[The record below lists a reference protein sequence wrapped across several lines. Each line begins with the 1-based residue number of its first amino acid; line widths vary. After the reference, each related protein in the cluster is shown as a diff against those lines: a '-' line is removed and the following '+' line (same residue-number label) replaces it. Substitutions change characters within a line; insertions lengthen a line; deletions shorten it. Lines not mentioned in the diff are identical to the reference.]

1 AGALPGDAVTAPR
14 RGQDRATPPP
24 ATPGRAGP
32 PPIDV
37 YETASRYV
45 VTAEVPGLA
54 RDQIDLA
61 VQDNR
66 LTIRGIR
73 PGDGPETPARRYHQ
87 VERGHGSF
95 LRTFEFVD
103 AVDEDGITADLHDG
117 VLTVML
123 PKIATAPRR
132 IEVQ

>member
-1 AGALPGDAVTAPR
+1 MPCDPLRDLRAWQKRLAAQPGSAWD
-14 RGQDRATPPP
+14 
-24 ATPGRAGP
+24 

-37 YETASRYV
+37 YETSSRYV

-66 LTIRGIR
+66 LTLRGVR
-73 PGDGPETPARRYHQ
+73 PGAGSDTPTRHYHQ

-95 LRTFEFVD
+95 QRTFEFVES
-103 AVDEDGITADLHDG
+103 VDRDSITADLRDG
-117 VLTVML
+117 VLTITL
-123 PKIATAPRR
+123 PKRFTEPRR